1 MVSPLRARL
10 TPERAEELT
19 LCGVW
24 LKTELGQD
32 FCKPA
37 NMARRRVHYGPYYAH
52 APDDPVDADAIPAAA
67 ECEEEER
74 AMQSQQMDAA
84 EG

>member
-1 MVSPLRARL
+1 MLS
-10 TPERAEELT
+10 
-19 LCGVW
+19 
-24 LKTELGQD
+24 
-32 FCKPA
+32 
-37 NMARRRVHYGPYYAH
+37 MARRRVHYGPYYAH

-67 ECEEEER
+67 ECEEEEK